1 MGVRRAGYERE
12 RGNQRER
19 EREKGRDREA
29 EESHAEN
36 HEANESDVTQ
46 QLSQLED
53 PHTAGSPSVSLGAT
67 K

>member
-1 MGVRRAGYERE
+1 MGVRRAGYER
-12 RGNQRER
+12 GRER
-19 EREKGRDREA
+19 KAETERQKRVM
-29 EESHAEN
+29 ESHAEN

-46 QLSQLED
+46 QMSQLED